1 MRQIETF
8 DKIIAIVAVC
18 VALKIFYSI
27 SSKLFFSGMKITNI
41 VKKIIEKVKKKNKFK
56 IEDRE

>member
-8 DKIIAIVAVC
+8 DKIIAIFAVC

-41 VKKIIEKVKKKNKFK
+41 FKKIVEKEKKKLK
-56 IEDRE
+56 